1 MNTKFLWLWLGFAIT
16 SPVQAATEPLPNPFT
31 LDDALNWSLSADPH
45 FVRQQALQQINR
57 AQQEATSAQQGL
69 SLGFVGR
76 LGQRE
81 FLNERQDY
89 HLAALQFSA
98 PLYDFGRTQHVL
110 AALAIESEADEHL
123 RHYQTLQ
130 YRLTLMQRVFDV
142 LLADL
147 NYRVK
152 NEAMAIA
159 FVTLDKVEED
169 FALERVSEL
178 KLTES
183 QRDYQTAFL
192 ARQQAQLM
200 MRQSR
205 LRLGNALGLGA
216 TIVPRVDVPRE
227 IQLPLTLDTLDA
239 YQQRLEQH
247 NPLLRALDKQS
258 SAQQQRVDVAR
269 SGLKPTIR
277 ADAKVGQLS
286 SYPQTREGRWEAG
299 VTFELPL
306 YDSGLTRANVDKAM
320 ANVMIAQAERDY
332 QAQLL
337 RDQLTQLYFE
347 LSLLSVEDQL
357 LTAKQNFASVNF
369 DVARAMYENELQ
381 ADFGSSLVEVS
392 QSDYDELAFRFRK
405 VLLWSQLNLLLG
417 AEDLLN
423 FDQMIKESAND

>member
-1 MNTKFLWLWLGFAIT
+1 MNTKFLWPLLGFSLAL
-16 SPVQAATEPLPNPFT
+16 PVQAATDPLPNPFT
-31 LDDALNWSLSADPH
+31 LDDALNWSLTADPH
-45 FVRQQALQQINR
+45 FLRQQAIQQINR
-57 AQQEATSAQQGL
+57 AEQDATSAEQGI

-81 FLNERQDY
+81 FMDERQDY
-89 HLAALQFSA
+89 NLAALQFSA
-98 PLYDFGRTQHVL
+98 PLYDFGRTQSVL
-110 AALAIESEADEHL
+110 AALAIESEAHEQL
-123 RHYQTLQ
+123 LHYQTLQ

-183 QRDYQTAFL
+183 QREYQTAFL

-216 TIVPRVDVPRE
+216 TIVPRVEVPSE
-227 IQLPLTLDTLDA
+227 IQLPLTLDTLDV
-239 YQQRLEQH
+239 YQQRLEQQ
-247 NPLLRALDKQS
+247 NPLLVALDKQY

-286 SYPQTREGRWEAG
+286 SYPRTREGRWEAG
-299 VTFELPL
+299 ITFELPL
-306 YDSGLTRANVDKAM
+306 YDSGLTRAKVDKAISK
-320 ANVMIAQAERDY
+320 VTIAQAERDY

-347 LSLLSVEDQL
+347 LSLLGVEGQL

-381 ADFGSSLVEVS
+381 ADFGHSLVEIS

-405 VLLWSQLNLLLG
+405 VLLWAQLNLLLG